1 MTDQSQ
7 FLLFLFGVIT
17 VLSVPGPTNTLLAAA
32 GVGQGLRR
40 SLKLPIAEAG
50 GYIINITVWGKFL
63 NEASHAL
70 PWLPPVVRIVC
81 GLYIA
86 YLAVRM
92 WRAATALATQG
103 QTRTL
108 GMRDLFVATLLN
120 PKGVL
125 FGGTIFPAAAF
136 AAPQAYLEAMGI
148 FVLLVLPIG
157 SLWIAFG
164 AQLASGRIKWLRP
177 QHVQRGASIV
187 LGVFSLSLA
196 LTAIHWPI

>member
-1 MTDQSQ
+1 MTDQSE

-32 GVGQGLRR
+32 GIGQGLRR

-92 WRAATALATQG
+92 WRAATALATHG
-103 QTRTL
+103 QMKTL

-120 PKGVL
+120 PKGIL

-164 AQLASGRIKWLRP
+164 TQLASGRIKWLRP
-177 QHVQRGASIV
+177 QYVQRGASVV

-196 LTAIHWPI
+196 LAAIHWPA